1 MAFIIQNRAKHLLVL
16 PLNSGGTLHLA
27 PGETSSP
34 VEDFELANN
43 EKIERLSKEGLIAV
57 NESDAAESGESGGVE
72 VVVPSDSAQAGG
84 KERRRGSGRN

>member
-1 MAFIIQNRAKHLLVL
+1 MAFIIQNRARHLLVL

-34 VEDFELANN
+34 IEDFELENN
-43 EKIERLSKEGLIAV
+43 EKVERLMSDGQLAVTRSGDAPPAERGDEG
-57 NESDAAESGESGGVE
+57 EPGE
-72 VVVPSDSAQAGG
+72 AMLAGG